1 MSAGA
6 DSVEHV
12 IERWG
17 RERVL
22 ALAPDASS
30 RPAAAEV
37 AGPAKWRST
46 GCDGC
51 AVWGEF
57 QGGGRSSYRVS
68 VDLSEPAFRCP
79 CPSRKAP
86 CKHALGLLLLWS
98 DGDVAEDAPPAPV
111 AEWLARHRDRTVRAP
126 DGRAAG
132 GEAPV
137 RSPKTAEQ
145 RERRVAAGLEELD
158 RWLRDQVAQGL
169 AHADRAPGTVWD
181 DVARRLV
188 DAQAGALASQVRE
201 LGSLPADGRLERL
214 LEEYSLLR
222 LLVTAFRRRDELP
235 EPLRAT
241 VRSRVGFTVSQEEV
255 LAGAKVRDRWYVA
268 GCRDVEQDRLIARR
282 VWLRGQ
288 DTGRSAL
295 VLSFAAPGRALDASL
310 AVGDTVDAE
319 LAFYPGAL
327 PLRALVAARHAAPVR
342 RPPRG
347 TTVAGLL
354 REHADALARD
364 PWLERWPA
372 VLAGVGRRGPPLSR
386 RRGRCRAPAAQGG
399 RLAAV
404 LRLRRS
410 AVHRVR

>member
-1 MSAGA
+1 
-6 DSVEHV
+6 
-12 IERWG
+12 
-17 RERVL
+17 
-22 ALAPDASS
+22 
-30 RPAAAEV
+30 
-37 AGPAKWRST
+37 
-46 GCDGC
+46 
-51 AVWGEF
+51 
-57 QGGGRSSYRVS
+57 
-68 VDLSEPAFRCP
+68 VDLSESGFRCS
-79 CPSRKAP
+79 CPSRKVP

-98 DGDVAEDAPPAPV
+98 DGGVAEGAPPAPV
-111 AEWLARHRDRTVRAP
+111 AEWLARPRDRTGRAP
-126 DGRAAG
+126 GGRAAG
-132 GEAPV
+132 AEAPV

-169 AHADRAPGTVWD
+169 AHADRAPRTVWD

-188 DAQAGALASQVRE
+188 DAQAGAPASQVRE
-201 LGSLPADGRLERL
+201 LGALPADGRPERL
-214 LEEYSLLR
+214 LEGYALLR

-255 LAGAKVRDRWYVA
+255 LAGEKVRDGWYVA
-268 GCRDVEQDRLIARR
+268 GCRDVAQDRLLARR

-295 VLSFAAPGRALDASL
+295 ILSFAAPGRPLDASL

-319 LAFYPGAL
+319 LAFYPGSPA
-327 PLRALVAARHAAPVR
+327 LRALVAARHSAPVR

-347 TTVAGLL
+347 TTVEGLL

-372 VLAGVGRRGPPLSR
+372 VLAGVRPGRDHAGRPFLVDADGAALPLRTADVWRLWAVSGGRPLTVSGEWSPRGLVPLSAWQEEE
-386 RRGRCRAPAAQGG
+386 G
-399 RLAAV
+399 AV
-404 LRLRRS
+404 AL
-410 AVHRVR
+410 